1 MRSWNWRGMRAVI
14 GKDLGQVRQNTMV
27 WLPMVILP
35 VILQVIMPLFMI
47 LLPQLGGQESM
58 NMEDIEPLIRLMPAS
73 LNPAG
78 ATTTPEALW
87 VIMSSCYMFA
97 PFFLIVPLMVSSIL
111 AADSIVGEKER
122 KTLESLLYTPLSD
135 AELYIAKALVS
146 ILPALSL
153 TVVSFVVYTIVVN
166 AAGYA
171 TVGRLFF
178 PTLIWWPLVFWVAPA
193 VSVAG
198 LGVTVL
204 ISSKAKSF
212 MQAQQSS
219 GILVLPIV
227 AWMAAQAA
235 GVFFMGPG
243 LLTLIGLIVWA
254 IGLWLIWIGSRTLSR
269 SNLIS
274 RV

>member
-1 MRSWNWRGMRAVI
+1 MRDWNWRGMRAVI
-14 GKDLGQVRQNTMV
+14 AKDLRQVRQNNMV

-35 VILQVIMPLFMI
+35 VILQVILPAAMI
-47 LLPQLGGQESM
+47 LLPRFVTAEEM
-58 NMEDIEPLIRLMPAS
+58 NYEDIEPLLRMMPAE
-73 LNPAG
+73 LNPASE
-78 ATTTPEALW
+78 ATSPEALW
-87 VIMSSCYMFA
+87 VMMSAGYMFA

-122 KTLESLLYTPLSD
+122 KTLEGLLYTPLTD
-135 AELYIAKALVS
+135 AELYLAKVLVA
-146 ILPALSL
+146 ILPALAL
-153 TVVSFVVYTIVVN
+153 TLGSFVLYTIVVN
-166 AAGYA
+166 ATGYG
-171 TVGRLFF
+171 TVGRIFF
-178 PTLIWWPLVFWVAPA
+178 PNPIWWPLVFWVAPA

-219 GILVLPIV
+219 GFLVLPIV
-227 AWMAAQAA
+227 AWMAAQTTGA
-235 GVFFMGPG
+235 FFVGPG
-243 LLTLIGLIVWA
+243 LLMLIGLFVWA
-254 IGLWLIWIGSRTLSR
+254 AGLWLIWIGSRTLSR